1 MGLLIAGFL
10 SISFFFLETLSLH
23 ATRVSTPSLSC
34 ATLYRLHHS
43 SLPFSKSV
51 TKKCRILEPS
61 IDSFLSAGRRSR
73 AMLNVEKVLK
83 DLNLRLAH
91 FGDSDIATAG
101 PLSSHNTDGSEAQ
114 RLRLEI
120 AARLGFKTD

>member
-1 MGLLIAGFL
+1 M
-10 SISFFFLETLSLH
+10 
-23 ATRVSTPSLSC
+23 
-34 ATLYRLHHS
+34 
-43 SLPFSKSV
+43 
-51 TKKCRILEPS
+51 
-61 IDSFLSAGRRSR
+61 RSG

-91 FGDSDIATAG
+91 FGDSDIAMTSAL
-101 PLSSHNTDGSEAQ
+101 LSPNTVGSEAQ